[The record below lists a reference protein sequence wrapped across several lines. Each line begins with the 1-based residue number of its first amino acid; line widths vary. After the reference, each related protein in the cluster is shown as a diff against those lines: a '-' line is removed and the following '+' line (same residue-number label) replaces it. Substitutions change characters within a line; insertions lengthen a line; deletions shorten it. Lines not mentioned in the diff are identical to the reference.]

1 MYKKE
6 NIFRISINN
15 EHEISII
22 ENLENTLAKSLVV
35 GFLVVSLFLGLIWNF
50 LIF

>member
-1 MYKKE
+1 MCKKE
-6 NIFRISINN
+6 NAFHILINN

-22 ENLENTLAKSLVV
+22 ENLESRLAKSLVV
-35 GFLVVSLFLGLIWNF
+35 GFLIVSLFLGLIWNF